1 MSRRKKT
8 LPRLFEVNSN
18 NQLAIGEWSSA
29 YVFTDG
35 AATCGIT
42 SQDLKKIV
50 IRLNNPMS
58 VIRDNGVLLSDPEGH
73 IKSLKQEP
81 QSFLRFLLQLKELDD
96 EYHLGDFID
105 LDGLDFEF
113 EYNPVC

>member
-1 MSRRKKT
+1 MSRRKP

-29 YVFTDG
+29 YAFTDG

-42 SQDLKKIV
+42 CQDIKKIV

-58 VIRDNGVLLSDPEGH
+58 LISNNDVLLSDMEVH

-96 EYHLGDFID
+96 ENRLDITD
-105 LDGLDFEF
+105 LDGFEF
-113 EYNPVC
+113 EYNPVFTSG

>member
-1 MSRRKKT
+1 MTRRKKT

-29 YVFTDG
+29 YAFTDG

-42 SQDLKKIV
+42 CQDLKKIV

-58 VIRDNGVLLSDPEGH
+58 VILDNGVLLFDLEVY

-81 QSFLRFLLQLKELDD
+81 QSFLRFLLQLKAQDD
-96 EYHLGDFID
+96 EYHEGDLMD
-105 LDGLDFEF
+105 LDEFDF

>member
-29 YVFTDG
+29 YEFADG
-35 AATCGIT
+35 GATCGIT
-42 SQDLKKIV
+42 CQDLKKIV

-58 VIRDNGVLLSDPEGH
+58 VILDNGVLLSDLEVH

-81 QSFLRFLLQLKELDD
+81 QSFLRFLLQLKAQDE
-96 EYHLGDFID
+96 EYHLGNFMD
-105 LDGLDFEF
+105 LDGFDFE
-113 EYNPVC
+113 YKPVC